1 MKRYSAIVSLL
12 MMVGALAASCST
24 QEIEIPSEI
33 EESVYGP
40 KHFSTR
46 LAEKRTVTKAVD
58 ADGKTT
64 WEPGEKVAVYYEKAD
79 DTYGT
84 AEAEVKAVNNG
95 EASIEAE
102 LQSPKDGG
110 TVKFVY
116 PASIANTTG
125 DDYDASMLAAQHGT
139 IGDIS
144 ANFDVATGNSTLK
157 VTSGATCETEGK
169 VTMTNQLLIGKF
181 TPTYEN
187 AALDG
192 ITRLLVYDGTN
203 IYTITPESPAS
214 SFGTG
219 GIYVAMLPVGDKKVT
234 ILVATSDANYYFYK
248 EVSLSAGKLYSN
260 LTIPMMGKGADL
272 SLIKTDY
279 FATDGETVWGG
290 EYAYTLSITAGA
302 TVTLNGVSINTAGD
316 ANAIKCLGSATIVLS
331 GTNTVYNASQD
342 KATINAGPAGTT
354 LTFSGDGVLDAKA
367 KASSMYGAIIGSDKN
382 SSCGNI
388 VINNVGGTIRAQG
401 DNSTVVYGAA
411 IGAGS
416 AAGANTQCGTITLN
430 GGKVVAESTCGAGI
444 GSGASCGTNS
454 ASSYAESNCVKIEIL
469 GGTVE
474 ASSGKN
480 SLGVSSNY
488 DFGGAAIGSGA
499 AVGNSLSFAYG
510 RGKSKCQAISITGG
524 TVNATSNNQGA
535 AIGSGHAG
543 SVSGDIIISGGKT
556 IAKCTFNNNS
566 NTGGAGIGCGKAGT
580 CANITINGGDVEAT
594 GSYYATG
601 IGTSYG
607 YSNYPSSCGTIT
619 ITSGISEVKAI
630 NGSGANGAIGR
641 AMNTYSQCTKV
652 YFGDEEMYKN
662 NAWVHGTQ
670 SGTTLPVTGTY
681 GGLDF
686 SITNTSSTPVKLWTL
701 TPAGTP

>member
-1 MKRYSAIVSLL
+1 
-12 MMVGALAASCST
+12 MVAACST
-24 QEIEIPSEI
+24 QELEIPTEV
-33 EESVYGP
+33 EENVSGHM
-40 KHFSTR
+40 KFTAT
-46 LAEKRTVTKAVD
+46 LAAKNPVTKAVD

-64 WEPGEKVAVYYEKAD
+64 WVVDEKIAVYYEKND
-79 DTYGT
+79 NSYGKAT
-84 AEAEVKAVNNG
+84 ANVDAVDEGKAKISALLEG
-95 EASIEAE
+95 A
-102 LQSPKDGG
+102 KDGG
-110 TVKFVY
+110 MVKFVF
-116 PASIANTTG
+116 PASIVNETG
-125 DDYDASMLAAQHGT
+125 DDIDVSKLAAQHGT

-144 ANFDVATGNSTLK
+144 ANFDAATGSGTLK
-157 VTSGATCETEGK
+157 TNGTTCGTDGT
-169 VTMTNQLLIGKF
+169 VTMTNQVLIGKF
-181 TPTYEN
+181 TPE
-187 AALDG
+187 LGGSIIDG
-192 ITRLLVYDGTN
+192 ITRLLVSDGTN
-203 IYTITPESPAS
+203 TYSATPSEGT
-214 SFGTG
+214 FGTT
-219 GIYVAMLPVGDKKVT
+219 GIYVAMLPVSNEKVSVL
-234 ILVATSDANYYFYK
+234 IATASANYYFYK
-248 EVSLSAGKLYSN
+248 NGISLEVGKLYTN

-279 FATDGETVWGG
+279 MATDGETLWGG
-290 EYAYTLSITAGA
+290 EFSHTLFIAANA
-302 TVTLNGVSINTAGD
+302 TVTLNGVNINTTGD
-316 ANAIKCLGSATIVLS
+316 ANAIECLGSATIELS
-331 GTNTVYNASQD
+331 GTNTVKNASQD
-342 KATINAGPAGTT
+342 KATIKAGPSGST
-354 LTFSGDGVLDAKA
+354 LTFNGDGVLDAKA

-652 YFGDEEMYKN
+652 YFGDELMYTN

-701 TPAGTP
+701 TPVTQ